1 MRVRIKYSKQ
11 GLLKFIGHLDMMRC
25 FQKLLRRAGVDV
37 TFSEGYSPQMVMS
50 YAFPLGVGMTS
61 DSEYVDVDL
70 NRAYSSRE
78 LVSLLNEAAPEGL
91 HVLDAREV
99 PLGKGNKGMTLVA
112 RADYTLS
119 FRPGHEWDSSVQEA
133 FRSWV
138 KQPVIYAVKKSK
150 KGEKEVD
157 IAPFLY
163 EAVISPE
170 PKRVCGIADEEP
182 EFRKGDL
189 FLSLSAGSGTNI
201 RPDLVMDTFVK
212 DRGLLPDPYRF
223 MINRDEVYAD
233 LGGERPGSDRF
244 VPLIGLGTT
253 ME

>member
-1 MRVRIKYSKQ
+1 M
-11 GLLKFIGHLDMMRC
+11 
-25 FQKLLRRAGVDV
+25 
-37 TFSEGYSPQMVMS
+37 
-50 YAFPLGVGMTS
+50 
-61 DSEYVDVDL
+61 
-70 NRAYSSRE
+70 
-78 LVSLLNEAAPEGL
+78 
-91 HVLDAREV
+91 
-99 PLGKGNKGMTLVA
+99 
-112 RADYTLS
+112 
-119 FRPGHEWDSSVQEA
+119 
-133 FRSWV
+133 

-233 LGGERPGSDRF
+233 LGGERPGSDWF

>member
-1 MRVRIKYSKQ
+1 MVC
-11 GLLKFIGHLDMMRC
+11 IGTNRNSHSSD
-25 FQKLLRRAGVDV
+25 RATND
-37 TFSEGYSPQMVMS
+37 
-50 YAFPLGVGMTS
+50 
-61 DSEYVDVDL
+61 
-70 NRAYSSRE
+70 RA
-78 LVSLLNEAAPEGL
+78 
-91 HVLDAREV
+91 
-99 PLGKGNKGMTLVA
+99 
-112 RADYTLS
+112 
-119 FRPGHEWDSSVQEA
+119 Q
-133 FRSWV
+133 
-138 KQPVIYAVKKSK
+138 I
-150 KGEKEVD
+150 
-157 IAPFLY
+157 
-163 EAVISPE
+163 
-170 PKRVCGIADEEP
+170 CGIADEEP